1 MNEKKPFP
9 IPVVP
14 AGPAAPADPA
24 MDAALAGC
32 SGAESFAL
40 MVLGDS
46 MEPEF
51 VEGDIIIIEPEG
63 LTVEG
68 SYVMAWLADEW
79 IFRQLVRADA
89 NEPTPETFAA
99 LGSPLKG
106 QETLGAARRV
116 IKPPPK
122 TPLCGVL
129 PPGGQETLGAAR
141 RVSSGG
147 WKLQPLNP
155 KYPSANIPDLSVI
168 KGVIIQKSKPGRR
181 RAAKRYV
188 D

>member
-1 MNEKKPFP
+1 MNDFPKAKKPFP
-9 IPVVP
+9 VPVIP
-14 AGPAAPADPA
+14 AEIES
-24 MDAALAGC
+24 DAALDNC

-63 LTVEG
+63 LAQDG

-79 IFRQLVRADA
+79 IFRQLAGR
-89 NEPTPETFAA
+89 E
-99 LGSPLKG
+99 
-106 QETLGAARRV
+106 
-116 IKPPPK
+116 
-122 TPLCGVL
+122 
-129 PPGGQETLGAAR
+129 
-141 RVSSGG
+141 GG
-147 WKLQPLNP
+147 WKLCPLNP
-155 KYPSANIPDLSVI
+155 RYPVASIPDLSVI

-181 RAAKRYV
+181 KAAKRYV

>member
-14 AGPAAPADPA
+14 AGPESDPA
-24 MDAALAGC
+24 LDNC
-32 SGAESFAL
+32 SAAESFAL

-51 VEGDIIIIEPEG
+51 VEGDIIVIEPEG
-63 LTVEG
+63 LATDG
-68 SYVMAWLADEW
+68 SYVMAWLDGEW
-79 IFRQLVRADA
+79 IFRQLKKA
-89 NEPTPETFAA
+89 EE
-99 LGSPLKG
+99 
-106 QETLGAARRV
+106 
-116 IKPPPK
+116 
-122 TPLCGVL
+122 
-129 PPGGQETLGAAR
+129 
-141 RVSSGG
+141 G

-155 KYPSANIPDLSVI
+155 KYPGASIPDLSVI

-181 RAAKRYV
+181 KATKRYI